1 MSEKIKVGNAE
12 VEKANYDYFS
22 LMYEKISKEY
32 VVADLVSKCEDYDKL
47 YKNYEMKDL
56 QIEEIRKE
64 LINQD
69 KYIGKLKEEY
79 DKEIERLNNII
90 KNAIEYIKR
99 YETISGYYDSNYDG
113 EADTYSHDN
122 VKDDLLQMLDK
133 DSDK

>member
-22 LMYEKISKEY
+22 LMYEKMPKEY
-32 VVADLVSKCEDYDKL
+32 VVADLVSICEDYDKL
-47 YKNYEMKDL
+47 YKNYEIKDL

-79 DKEIERLNNII
+79 ANQLQQKENII
-90 KNAIEYIKR
+90 KEVREYIEEHYTVKKEENT
-99 YETISGYYDSNYDG
+99 YMTE
-113 EADTYSHDN
+113 DT
-122 VKDDLLQMLDK
+122 KGLLEILDK
-133 DSDK
+133 EVN

>member
-22 LMYEKISKEY
+22 LMYEKMPKEY

-64 LINQD
+64 LINRD
-69 KYIGKLKEEY
+69 EYIEKLKKEY
-79 DKEIERLNNII
+79 ANQLQQKENII
-90 KNAIEYIKR
+90 KEVREKIENTTINCDGVAEDLIDDI
-99 YETISGYYDSNYDG
+99 YEI
-113 EADTYSHDN
+113 
-122 VKDDLLQMLDK
+122 LDK
-133 DSDK
+133 VSDE

>member
-1 MSEKIKVGNAE
+1 MKVGNAE

-22 LMYEKISKEY
+22 FMYEKMPKEY

-69 KYIGKLKEEY
+69 KYIAKLKKEYANQLQQKRKSINDYEILILKVERYLNCYQYFLETQEE
-79 DKEIERLNNII
+79 NNKKIANMI
-90 KNAIEYIKR
+90 HEF
-99 YETISGYYDSNYDG
+99 S
-113 EADTYSHDN
+113 
-122 VKDDLLQMLDK
+122 LK
-133 DSDK
+133 DSDKE